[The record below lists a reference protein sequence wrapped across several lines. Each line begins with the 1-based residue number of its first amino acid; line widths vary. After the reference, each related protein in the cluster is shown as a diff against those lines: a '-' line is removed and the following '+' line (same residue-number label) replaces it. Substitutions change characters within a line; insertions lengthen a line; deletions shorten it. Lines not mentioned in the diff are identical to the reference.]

1 MQIAKI
7 ENNEIVAV
15 GEHTQL
21 FPNTSFPHEGAND
34 DFLVENGCVKVV
46 SYIPHNPQTE
56 QLEASSVYLKD
67 GIVYTVKIVE
77 KLVEKV
83 TITEPVTIAE
93 TGSATVI

>member
-46 SYIPHNPQTE
+46 DYIQHNPLTE
-56 QLEASSVYLKD
+56 QLQASSVYLKD
-67 GIVYTVKIVE
+67 GLVYTVKVVE
-77 KLVEKV
+77 RVIEEV
-83 TITEPVTIAE
+83 TITEPITIAE